1 MIDSDL
7 PLDQLKS
14 AYENWRTSKGG
25 NLEEVL
31 DLFDEHIEMHSVL
44 EPNVKHELAR
54 VQVSRDDTRNYFRE
68 LLDNWEMIDFP
79 TKQVLA
85 DGDTVVW
92 IGRCHWKN
100 KQSGEELDTP
110 KIDVWKFRNGKA
122 VRFFEM
128 FDSLGFVRAAGLMEH
143 GEG

>member
-1 MIDSDL
+1 MLDSDL

-14 AYENWRTSKGG
+14 AYDNWRRTKGG
-25 NLEEVL
+25 NLDEVL
-31 DLFDEHIEMHSVL
+31 NLFDDQIEMHSVL
-44 EPNVKHELAR
+44 EPGVKHELAR
-54 VQVSRDDTRNYFRE
+54 VQTSREDTKKYFRE

-79 TKQVLA
+79 TEKVLA

-100 KQSGEELDTP
+100 KQDGKEVDTP
-110 KIDVWKFRNGKA
+110 KIDVWTFRNGKA

-128 FDSLGFVRAAGLMEH
+128 FDSLGFARAASLL
-143 GEG
+143 

>member
-1 MIDSDL
+1 MLDPGL

-14 AYENWRTSKGG
+14 AYDNWRRTKGG
-25 NLEEVL
+25 NLDEVL
-31 DLFDEHIEMHSVL
+31 NLFDDQIEMHSVL
-44 EPNVKHELAR
+44 EPGVKHELAR
-54 VQVSRDDTRNYFRE
+54 VQTSREDAKEYFRE

-79 TKQVLA
+79 TERILG

-100 KQSGEELDTP
+100 KGDGKEIDTP
-110 KIDVWKFRNGKA
+110 KIDVWTFRNGKA

-128 FDSLGFVRAAGLMEH
+128 FDSLGFARAASLL
-143 GEG
+143 